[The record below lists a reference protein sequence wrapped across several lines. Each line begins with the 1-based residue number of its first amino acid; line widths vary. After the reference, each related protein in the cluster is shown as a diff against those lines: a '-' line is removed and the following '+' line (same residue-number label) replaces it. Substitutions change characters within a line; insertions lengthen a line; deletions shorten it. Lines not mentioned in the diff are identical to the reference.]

1 MIKNKSNNII
11 ANHIISDL
19 VSRIKNRALSP
30 NNNVFEVIYSKDT
43 KYILD
48 LLAEDGY
55 LNWHLSSTPCRATKS
70 GLISRPQIIVQLNT
84 DSSGKVLLQTINTIS
99 KPGKRIY
106 SGWKSLLQLTKDHS
120 ALIRT
125 SSGIF
130 TLPKAIELKIGGE
143 ILLTYK

>member
-55 LNWHLSSTPCRATKS
+55 LN
-70 GLISRPQIIVQLNT
+70 
-84 DSSGKVLLQTINTIS
+84 
-99 KPGKRIY
+99 
-106 SGWKSLLQLTKDHS
+106 
-120 ALIRT
+120 
-125 SSGIF
+125 
-130 TLPKAIELKIGGE
+130 
-143 ILLTYK
+143 

>member
-1 MIKNKSNNII
+1 MIKNKVNNIV

-19 VSRIKNRALSP
+19 VSRIRNRALSP

-43 KYILD
+43 INILD
-48 LLAEDGY
+48 LLAEDGF
-55 LNWHLSSTPCRATKS
+55 LTWHLSSTPCRITKS
-70 GLISRPQIIVQLNT
+70 GLKTRPIIVVKLNV
-84 DSSGKVLLQTINTIS
+84 DSSGKVLLHTIHIIS

-106 SGWKSLLQLTKDHS
+106 SGWKSLLQLTKDHY

-130 TLPKAIELKIGGE
+130 TLTKSIELKIGGE

>member
-1 MIKNKSNNII
+1 MIKNKVNNITS
-11 ANHIISDL
+11 NHLISDL
-19 VSRIKNRALSP
+19 VSRIRNRALSP
-30 NNNVFEVIYSKDT
+30 NNNIFEVIYSKDT

-55 LNWHLSSTPCRATKS
+55 LNWELSSTPCRTTKS
-70 GLISRPQIIVQLNT
+70 GLKTRPQILVQLNT
-84 DSSGKVLLQTINTIS
+84 DYSGKVLLQTINTRS

-106 SGWKSLLQLTKDHS
+106 SRWKSLLQLTKDHS

-130 TLPKAIELKIGGE
+130 TLTKAIELKIGGE